1 MAFHKGDVVIITMGL
16 DEVTGVVLLAS
27 ANGRSLMLTFDKI
40 LRGHVGMMPVLQG
53 EDGSFRS
60 IVSREIVQL
69 ERVQ

>member
-27 ANGRSLMLTFDKI
+27 ANGRSLMLSFDKI

>member
-1 MAFHKGDVVIITMGL
+1 MAFRKGDVVIITMGL

-27 ANGRSLMLTFDKI
+27 ANGRSLMLSFDKI